1 MRKKVY
7 LSRQM
12 IALVFT
18 YSRRGT
24 VCKLASHFPISWR
37 KRIDQ
42 ASMPFYACLLPI
54 DIEPQQFCLKKGWVH
69 S

>member
-1 MRKKVY
+1 MRRKVC

-12 IALVFT
+12 IVWVFT

-37 KRIDQ
+37 KKIDQ
-42 ASMPFYACLLPI
+42 ASMPFYAYMSPI
-54 DIEPQQFCLKKGWVH
+54 DIEIQKFCLKKGWVQ